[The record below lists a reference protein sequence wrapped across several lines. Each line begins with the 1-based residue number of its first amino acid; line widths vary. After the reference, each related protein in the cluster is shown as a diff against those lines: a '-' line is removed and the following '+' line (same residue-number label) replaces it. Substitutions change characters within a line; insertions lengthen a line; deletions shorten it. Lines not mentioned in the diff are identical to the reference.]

1 MMEWEPFGMERQ
13 FIAVG
18 PLLSLF
24 LSLFLILFLLFCGLM
39 ARYKNYYFYFYLFL
53 IIICI
58 LFCCRFG
65 LEENLTREW
74 KRWKLVLIVYLSFY
88 FLLFLFFHF
97 FIFLF
102 FYDNIIY
109 FWFIDEGKMEQISW
123 NDFQLMVFDSPSPK
137 LRNLPF
143 ESRYNYLKENF
154 TQSNNI

>member
-97 FIFLF
+97 LYFILLINLFLIYWWGKNGTNF
-102 FYDNIIY
+102 MEWFSIDGIWFSESQTEKPSFWISIQLFERKFYT
-109 FWFIDEGKMEQISW
+109 K
-123 NDFQLMVFDSPSPK
+123 
-137 LRNLPF
+137 
-143 ESRYNYLKENF
+143 
-154 TQSNNI
+154 